1 MPNRMLRDCTD
12 SDKVNLL
19 SPNAEVLFYRLMM
32 KADDFGCFYGNVR
45 LIKANC
51 FPLKVDSVRDTD
63 ISRWMDELQKAG
75 LIVVYTYDEK
85 NYLRVLNFGQRLRSK
100 KSKFPIDRSQLGL
113 EDLAAEGYVYVLG
126 DGNQPEVKI
135 GYSLNPWSRVKEI
148 SAKEKRSLS
157 VLMHFRGEQNFEREL
172 HKILAQF
179 RTKGEWFRLNQL
191 IMGCF
196 TNHYNEHRPARELTV
211 AIRSLFVV
219 NSSPPEG
226 EVEDEVETE
235 GEVEAPTPAGPES
248 SVVMFDIEQYL
259 LNNQIVF
266 EECCLAAQKNAELG
280 REVLKKYHLWLQENE
295 KYPKTK
301 LSLISGFKRWLINEK
316 NGTHKQPTPANNRQ
330 QGANQLLDSLRKDLE
345 SSAGGGRNL

>member
-1 MPNRMLRDCTD
+1 MLRDCTD

-19 SPNAEVLFYRLMM
+19 SPHAEVLFYRLMM

-75 LIVVYTYDEK
+75 LIVVYTYEEK

-100 KSKFPIDRSQLGL
+100 KSKFPIDRSELGL

-126 DGNQPEVKI
+126 DGKQAEVKI

-172 HKILAQF
+172 HKILAEF
-179 RTKGEWFRLNQL
+179 RTKGEWFRLNKS

-196 TNHYNEHRPARELTV
+196 TNHYNDHKPAKELTV

-226 EVEDEVETE
+226 EVEVEDEVETE
-235 GEVEAPTPAGPES
+235 VEGERPPPGSADS
-248 SVVMFDIEQYL
+248 SIVMFDIETYL
-259 LNNQIVF
+259 LNNQKAF
-266 EECCLAAQKNAELG
+266 EECCLSAQKNAELG
-280 REVLKKYHLWLQENE
+280 REVLKKYHLWLLENS

-301 LSLISGFKRWLINEK
+301 LSLISGFKRWLLNEK
-316 NGTHKQPTPANNRQ
+316 TNGTHKQPITGNGRQ

-345 SSAGGGRNL
+345 SSAGGNYNP